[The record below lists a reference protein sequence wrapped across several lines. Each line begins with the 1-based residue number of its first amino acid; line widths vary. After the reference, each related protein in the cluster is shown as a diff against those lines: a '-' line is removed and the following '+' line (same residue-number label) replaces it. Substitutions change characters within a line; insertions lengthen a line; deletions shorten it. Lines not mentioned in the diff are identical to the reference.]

1 MEKEEQELGIE
12 DLRVII
18 HGLRMSTFS
27 FIEDEDIQDQVSHMI
42 EELPSP
48 EQLNELCGKSAD
60 LKYLRDK
67 LGYIMN
73 VIEGGGCKD
82 EAFKAR
88 YESKKDMPPRYK
100 VLKWRGAMN
109 KTLTSGLIKMSSFAD
124 AHSNPL
130 IAEKAIVL
138 AKKSSSGDVSEEE
151 LRIFMA
157 DCKNA
162 GFEREAQNWMKNKW
176 DEFQAGRQTKKQD
189 KGIMQQLQQT
199 KEQNAKT
206 ATQLNLI
213 LRLMQSDD
221 YDTGRLQQVIN
232 QIPSDEV
239 KGRLSDFSNYIGQL
253 EGTFHTKMQELTEV
267 ANGMIGAYQKSG
279 GQNFGDGNAVAP
291 VAAEPTAPAI
301 DETGEEDVV
310 GDDIASAPVVSEPD
324 AATATP
330 AAVTSYPPPPSGMNL
345 NALDG
350 NQKNNLI
357 NILRS
362 AKNEYNM
369 IVNAQSA
376 VSTTTTMPTSTP
388 SNSFSPEVIKWI
400 QEIKSNPQFRS
411 QVLEQLGAGK
421 YFVGQRVKSNS
432 SGKGG
437 TISEIKTNG
446 FLMVQIDGQPK
457 PIATR
462 PESVTVAKTKKSIK
476 LSSNRKWIRV
486 A

>member
-1 MEKEEQELGIE
+1 
-12 DLRVII
+12 
-18 HGLRMSTFS
+18 
-27 FIEDEDIQDQVSHMI
+27 
-42 EELPSP
+42 
-48 EQLNELCGKSAD
+48 
-60 LKYLRDK
+60 
-67 LGYIMN
+67 
-73 VIEGGGCKD
+73 
-82 EAFKAR
+82 
-88 YESKKDMPPRYK
+88 
-100 VLKWRGAMN
+100 MN
-109 KTLTSGLIKMSSFAD
+109 KALTSGLIKMSSFAD
-124 AHSNPL
+124 EHSNHL

-138 AKKSSSGDVSEEE
+138 AKKSSTGDISEDE
-151 LRIFMA
+151 LRVFVA

-189 KGIMQQLQQT
+189 KGIMQQLHQT

-232 QIPSDEV
+232 QIPSEEV

-253 EGTFHTKMQELTEV
+253 EGTFHTKMQELTGV
-267 ANGMIGAYQKSG
+267 ANGMIAAYQKSG

-291 VAAEPTAPAI
+291 AAGSATAPV
-301 DETGEEDVV
+301 DE
-310 GDDIASAPVVSEPD
+310 SAPVAAADGSAPATEQVTPEQAAAPAAAAP
-324 AATATP
+324 AAT
-330 AAVTSYPPPPSGMNL
+330 TSYPPPPSGINL

-362 AKNEYNM
+362 AKNEYNI
-369 IVNAQSA
+369 IVNSQTVAPS
-376 VSTTTTMPTSTP
+376 SLTTTTMPTSKS
-388 SNSFSPEVIKWI
+388 SNSFSPEVMQWI
-400 QEIKSNPQFRS
+400 QKIKSNPQFRS

-432 SGKGG
+432 SKKGG
-437 TISEIKTNG
+437 TISEIKPNG
-446 FLMVQIDGQPK
+446 FLMVKIDGQSQ
-457 PIATR
+457 PIATK
-462 PESVTVAKTKKSIK
+462 PESVTVAKTNKSIK

>member
-1 MEKEEQELGIE
+1 MENNEQENNELQE
-12 DLRVII
+12 LRNII
-18 HGLRMSTFS
+18 MGLRMPNYSE
-27 FIEDEDIQDQVSHMI
+27 IDDEAILDKVKFMI
-42 EELPSP
+42 GELPSS
-48 EQLNELCGKSAD
+48 EKLDSMAGNSAE

-67 LGYIMN
+67 IGYIMS
-73 VIEGGGCKD
+73 VIKGGGCKD

-88 YESKKDMPPRYK
+88 YEAKKDMPPRYK

-138 AKKSSSGDVSEEE
+138 AKKSSAGDVSEEE

-253 EGTFHTKMQELTEV
+253 EGTFHTKMQELTGV
-267 ANGMIGAYQKSG
+267 ANGMIAAYQKSG
-279 GQNFGDGNAVAP
+279 GQNFGDGTAVAP
-291 VAAEPTAPAI
+291 AESAVTNEEGVAGGAI
-301 DETGEEDVV
+301 A
-310 GDDIASAPVVSEPD
+310 DDTASAPVASEP
-324 AATATP
+324 AAAAAAP
-330 AAVTSYPPPPSGMNL
+330 AAAVANPLEKMNTT
-345 NALDG
+345 DIY
-350 NQKNNLI
+350 NLI
-357 NILRS
+357 KQNSDENTFNELNNDGWNGKALGQLTQPEWVGL
-362 AKNEYNM
+362 AK
-369 IVNAQSA
+369 S
-376 VSTTTTMPTSTP
+376 
-388 SNSFSPEVIKWI
+388 
-400 QEIKSNPQFRS
+400 
-411 QVLEQLGAGK
+411 LG
-421 YFVGQRVKSNS
+421 
-432 SGKGG
+432 
-437 TISEIKTNG
+437 
-446 FLMVQIDGQPK
+446 IDK
-457 PIATR
+457 
-462 PESVTVAKTKKSIK
+462 VAKTKKSIK